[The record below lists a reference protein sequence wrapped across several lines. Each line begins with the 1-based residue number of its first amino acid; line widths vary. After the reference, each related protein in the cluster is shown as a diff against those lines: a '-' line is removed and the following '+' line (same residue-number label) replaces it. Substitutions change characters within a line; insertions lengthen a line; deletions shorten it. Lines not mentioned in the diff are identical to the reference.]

1 MTELKARTASEL
13 KSFQASVLQ
22 AFGGREPK
30 LFEREFASSFRIAIE
45 IDKIE
50 FYVMDFTLPDPFRAS
65 FVKTIA
71 GEDITTIIFNRGLR
85 AVQRTGLYEFD
96 DISGSPL
103 LQPQTLLVEDTE
115 PFAVARNDVMQ
126 NDDSGSF
133 RNTRTMEVNGNWKMS
148 FAGVQ
153 SGHTN
158 SGQPTQHL
166 TATGAEARFDTIG
179 IAIRSGPFFSTSFT
193 APGGGFGPLRGGG
206 MDHVFGFPDGIND
219 ALCAWFYDASEN
231 PTFPDPSV
239 PDNDGLVAHTFGRL
253 IFESL

>member
-30 LFEREFASSFRIAIE
+30 LFEREFASSFRIKIE

-50 FYVMDFTLPDPFRAS
+50 FYIHDLSLPSPFRGALI
-65 FVKTIA
+65 KTIA
-71 GEDITTIIFNRGLR
+71 SEDITTVIFNRGLKLTH
-85 AVQRTGLYEFD
+85 RTGLYEFGD
-96 DISGSPL
+96 VFGAPIFSPFR
-103 LQPQTLLVEDTE
+103 LLVEDTE

-133 RNTRTMEVNGNWKMS
+133 QNTRTMEVNGNWKMS
-148 FAGVQ
+148 FSGAQTGVTGPLPQ
-153 SGHTN
+153 V
-158 SGQPTQHL
+158 Q
-166 TATGAEARFDTIG
+166 TATGAELQFDTIG
-179 IAIRSGPFFSTSFT
+179 IAIRGGPYFNTSFT
-193 APGGGFGPLRGGG
+193 APGVGFGPLRGGG
-206 MDHVFGFPDGIND
+206 MDYVSGFPDGIND

-231 PTFPDPSV
+231 PTFPDPSE
-239 PDNDGLVAHTFGRL
+239 DNDGVVAHTFGKL